1 MKSESAMMRLSV
13 RLLASALAVA
23 LAASPAAAQDRR
35 GPEETE
41 RISRKFTIGGNG
53 RFTLAN
59 ISGNVTVSSGSGDEV
74 AIEAVK
80 RTRGERREL
89 ASVVVEFDER
99 PGRLEVRTR
108 HNARRDRA
116 SVDFTITVPRGA
128 TVDLSSIS
136 GNVRVSSLLGAL
148 RAQSVSGTVVVSDSS
163 NVEVA
168 KSMSGNV
175 ELTGSAADGRLTA
188 STISGTVRARDLKA
202 RALSVSSVSGNAE
215 VTNVD
220 AERLEAKSV
229 SGHVI
234 FDGGPARNG
243 RYEFSTHSGDVRLT
257 LAASPGFEL
266 RASTFSGSIRS
277 DLPVK
282 VGGSQS
288 RGRGRS
294 ITAVV
299 GDGSA
304 SLSASTFSGT
314 VVIRRR

>member
-1 MKSESAMMRLSV
+1 MMPLSF
-13 RLLASALAVA
+13 RLASVAAAVLLTA
-23 LAASPAAAQDRR
+23 WPAAAQNRR
-35 GPEETE
+35 EAEETE
-41 RISRKFTIGGNG
+41 RISRKFTIGENG

-59 ISGNVTVSSGSGDEV
+59 ISGNVTLSSGSGDEV
-74 AIEAVK
+74 VVEAVK

-108 HNARRDRA
+108 HTARRDRA
-116 SVDFTITVPRGA
+116 SVDFTVTVPRAA

-136 GNVRVSSLLGAL
+136 GNVRVSGLLGAL
-148 RAQSVSGTVVVSDSS
+148 RANSVSGSVVVSDSS
-163 NVEVA
+163 NVESA

-202 RALSVSSVSGNAE
+202 RALAVSSVSGNAE
-215 VTNVD
+215 LSNVE

-234 FDGGPARNG
+234 FDGAAARNG

-257 LAASPGFEL
+257 LASSPGFEL
-266 RASTFSGSIRS
+266 RASTFGGSIRS
-277 DLPVK
+277 DLPVT
-282 VGGSQS
+282 VGGSRA

-294 ITAVV
+294 TTAVV

-304 SLSASTFSGT
+304 SLNASTFSGSI
-314 VVIRRR
+314 VIGRR